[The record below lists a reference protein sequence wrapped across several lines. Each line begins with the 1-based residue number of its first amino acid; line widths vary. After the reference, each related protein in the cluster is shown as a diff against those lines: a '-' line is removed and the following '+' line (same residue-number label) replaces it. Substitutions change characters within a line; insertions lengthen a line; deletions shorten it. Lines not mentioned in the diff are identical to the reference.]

1 MCQEEVIKKD
11 VLCPKCNSKNILIQ
25 KGDGYKI
32 NGADFIAI
40 ICHNCKKVYGFYDV
54 KYKPNSPK
62 EL

>member
-1 MCQEEVIKKD
+1 MGKD
-11 VLCPKCNSKNILIQ
+11 VFCPKCNSKNILIQ

-54 KYKPNSPK
+54 KCCWRIMGNNHW
-62 EL
+62 LV